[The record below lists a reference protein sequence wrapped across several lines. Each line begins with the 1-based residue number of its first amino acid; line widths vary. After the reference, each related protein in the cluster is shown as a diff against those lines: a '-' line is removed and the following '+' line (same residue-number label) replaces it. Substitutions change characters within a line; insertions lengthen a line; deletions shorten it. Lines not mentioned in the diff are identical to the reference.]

1 MSAPKETQAG
11 YAVILGAPNAGKST
25 LINQLTGTKVSIV
38 SDKVQTTRTR
48 VLGIV
53 MYDNTQIVF
62 VDTPGIFAAKDKN
75 KMERAIVANAWESLT
90 NADVILVLVDIQKK
104 LSDET
109 RMILSRLKD
118 YKKPVHLVMNKI
130 DGVKRET
137 LLQTAQKLNEEFDF
151 SATYMIS
158 ALKGDGVDG
167 LKAQV
172 AKSMPEGPY
181 IFDPEDVSDMPMR
194 LLSAEMTREKL
205 FHKLYREIPYDLTVE
220 TDAWEDNEDGS
231 VTIHQTIY
239 VMRESQKKII
249 LGKGGDMIKHVG
261 IAARKDIEEMIDA
274 RAHLKLFVKVKEDW
288 TRDEE
293 RFRLWGLNP
302 SA

>member
-1 MSAPKETQAG
+1 MSAPEKTHAG

-25 LINQLTGTKVSIV
+25 LINQLTGTKISIV

-53 MYDNTQIVF
+53 MHEDTQIVF

-104 LSDET
+104 MSDET

-172 AKSMPEGPY
+172 AKSMPESPY

-194 LLSAEMTREKL
+194 LLAAEMTREKL

-261 IAARKDIEEMIDA
+261 IAARKDIEEMIDM

>member
-1 MSAPKETQAG
+1 MNEPTTRCG

-25 LINQLTGTKVSIV
+25 LINQATGTKVSIV

-53 MYDNTQIVF
+53 MHEDTQIVF

-75 KMERAIVANAWESLT
+75 KMERAIVAAAWESLT
-90 NADVILVLVDIQKK
+90 DADVILVLVDIQRK

-137 LLQTAQKLNEEFDF
+137 LLEMAQKLNEEHDF
-151 SATYMIS
+151 TATYMIS
-158 ALKGDGVDG
+158 ALKGDGVKG
-167 LKAQV
+167 LIETI
-172 AKSMPEGPY
+172 AKSMPQSEY
-181 IFDPEDVSDMPMR
+181 IFDPEEVSDMPMR
-194 LLSAEMTREKL
+194 LLAAEITREKL
-205 FHKLYREIPYDLTVE
+205 FHKLYRELPYDLTVE
-220 TDAWEDNEDGS
+220 TESWEEGEDGS
-231 VTIHQTIY
+231 VTIHQTIF
-239 VMRESQKKII
+239 VMRDSQKKII

-261 IAARKDIEEMIDA
+261 MAARKDIEEMIDG
-274 RAHLKLFVKVKEDW
+274 RVHLKLFVKVKEDW
-288 TRDEE
+288 TRDDEH
-293 RFRLWGLNP
+293 FRLWGLNP

>member
-1 MSAPKETQAG
+1 MSETETHCG

-53 MYDNTQIVF
+53 MQESTQIVF
-62 VDTPGIFAAKDKN
+62 VDTPGIFAVKN
-75 KMERAIVANAWESLT
+75 KNKLERAIVAAAWDAL
-90 NADVILVLVDIQKK
+90 ADADCLLVIVDVQRK

-109 RMILSRLKD
+109 RMILARLKESR
-118 YKKPVHLVMNKI
+118 KPVHLVMNKI
-130 DGVKRET
+130 DGLKRDT
-137 LLQTAQKLNEEFDF
+137 LLAMAQKLNEEFDF
-151 SATYMIS
+151 AATFMIS
-158 ALKGDGVDG
+158 ALKGDGVKD
-167 LKAQV
+167 LITHV
-172 AKSMPEGPY
+172 AKIMPKGPY
-181 IFDPEDVSDMPMR
+181 LFDPEEVSDMPMR
-194 LLSAEMTREKL
+194 LLAAEITREKL
-205 FHKLYREIPYDLTVE
+205 FHKLYQEIPYDLTVE
-220 TDAWEDNEDGS
+220 TDDWEEKEDGS
-231 VTIHQTIY
+231 VIINQTIY

-261 IAARKDIEEMIDA
+261 MAARADIEEMIDA

-288 TRDEE
+288 TRDDEH
-293 RFRLWGLNP
+293 FRLWGLNP

>member
-1 MSAPKETQAG
+1 MSETQTRAG
-11 YAVILGAPNAGKST
+11 YAVIIGAPNAGKST
-25 LINQLTGTKVSIV
+25 LINQATGTKISIV

-53 MYDNTQIVF
+53 MHETTQIVF

-130 DGVKRET
+130 DGVKREK
-137 LLQTAQKLNEEFDF
+137 LLEAAQKLNEEFDF
-151 SATYMIS
+151 AATFMIS

-167 LKAQV
+167 LVATV
-172 AKSMPEGPY
+172 AKAMPEGPY
-181 IFDPEDVSDMPMR
+181 LFDPEEVSDMPMR
-194 LLSAEMTREKL
+194 LLSAEITREKL

-220 TDAWEDNEDGS
+220 TDAWEENEDGS

-239 VMRESQKKII
+239 VMRDSQKKII

-261 IAARKDIEEMIDA
+261 MAARKDIEEMIDA

-288 TRDEE
+288 TRDDEH
-293 RFRLWGLNP
+293 FRLWGLNP